1 MKPVNPPRLAPPKG
15 FSHGVLA
22 PAGGRTL
29 YVAGQ
34 VGDDAS
40 GRIACADF
48 PGQFRRAL
56 ENVLEVVQAAGGNAG
71 HLVRMT
77 VYVTNLSLYRD
88 AREEL
93 GRVWREVI
101 GKTYPAMALLEV
113 KGLYEPGAL
122 VEIEATAVIPPE
134 TAR

>member
-15 FSHGVLA
+15 FSHGILV

-34 VGDDAS
+34 IGDDS
-40 GRIACADF
+40 TGRIVCADF

-77 VYVTNLSLYRD
+77 VYVTDLKAYR
-88 AREEL
+88 ASREAL
-93 GRVWREVI
+93 GGVWREVI

-122 VEIEATAVIPPE
+122 IEIEATAVIPPE
-134 TAR
+134 GAR